1 MNSQAVIKALNI
13 VFIHWI
19 NPSLGIKK
27 NAVIKLQRV
36 CRKGSGAH
44 AHHSMICNKADFGL
58 IGPPVLYRQVCG
70 CVEGQCE
77 RIPFRIYN
85 KYQRMQYAIQKI
97 YKNKDEIAVS
107 LAEGKYFTSREHCY
121 CNNKPFSS
129 YEWMVSHPRGN
140 FTSRDGLRYIM
151 CELSG
156 DELTYYT
163 RFKLSNYL
171 RHRLS

>member
-1 MNSQAVIKALNI
+1 M
-13 VFIHWI
+13 F
-19 NPSLGIKK
+19 
-27 NAVIKLQRV
+27 
-36 CRKGSGAH
+36 
-44 AHHSMICNKADFGL
+44 
-58 IGPPVLYRQVCG
+58 GPPVLYRQVCS
-70 CVEGQCE
+70 CVKGQCE
-77 RIPFRIYN
+77 SIPLRIYN

-97 YKNKDEIAVS
+97 YGGSKGINASASWSKNSS
-107 LAEGKYFTSREHCY
+107 LAMNKYFTSNNHCY
-121 CNNKPFSS
+121 CNNKPFAS